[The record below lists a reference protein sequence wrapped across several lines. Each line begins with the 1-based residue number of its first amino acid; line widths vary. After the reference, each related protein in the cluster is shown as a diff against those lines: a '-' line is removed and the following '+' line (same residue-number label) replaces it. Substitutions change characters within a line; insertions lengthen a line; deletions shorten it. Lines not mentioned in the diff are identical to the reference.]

1 MATEKRPNV
10 KDVEDLQIF
19 CLFDS
24 TTGHYVEWFHYTE
37 DHEAYHGS
45 SYKDRRDMTLDEF
58 ATGLKRLS
66 DDAIFPEVPTDQQ
79 ITIAPK
85 NLDGST
91 IHIKRPG
98 LKYYLGAEK
107 EAECATKDQELAEV
121 FTTESISK
129 TPHPYLVRYHGCTV
143 RRGRITGI
151 AMERL
156 GETLSHYARC
166 PGGCI
171 SEHKTMFDQIDK
183 QAFLAGV
190 ESAVKFLHSLGLAH
204 NDINPR
210 NIMVREARKC
220 LNPGFFTLFFDGH
233 PSCGLSCHGGA
244 RERTLMETTACP

>member
-1 MATEKRPNV
+1 
-10 KDVEDLQIF
+10 
-19 CLFDS
+19 
-24 TTGHYVEWFHYTE
+24 
-37 DHEAYHGS
+37 
-45 SYKDRRDMTLDEF
+45 MTLDEF

-91 IHIKRPG
+91 IHIKRPA

-107 EAECATKDQELAEV
+107 EAECATKDQVLAEV

-210 NIMVREARKC
+210 NIMVREARKWSSRKRS
-220 LNPGFFTLFFDGH
+220 TTIS
-233 PSCGLSCHGGA
+233 PSNAWPSGGM
-244 RERTLMETTACP
+244 RTLTQRTTGETSPPFLRRPRRTR